1 MKTKLNRSIR
11 SVSFYTLIGFYLF
24 AGVNH
29 FVNPEFYYPLVPS
42 YLPWPKTINWISGI
56 AEILLAIGLIFK
68 PTRKLSSYL
77 VIVMLLAFLP
87 SHIYFIELGGCV
99 HEGLCVD
106 AWVMWVRLLVVHP
119 ILIMWAWWHRK

>member
-1 MKTKLNRSIR
+1 MNTKLNRSIR
-11 SVSFYTLIGFYLF
+11 SVSFFIIVAFYLF

-29 FVNPEFYYPLVPS
+29 FINPEFYYPLVPS

-56 AEILLAIGLIFK
+56 AEISLAIGLIFK

-77 VIVMLLAFLP
+77 IIVMLLAFLP
-87 SHIYFIELGGCV
+87 SHIYFIALGGCV

-106 AWVMWVRLLVVHP
+106 VWVMWVRLLVVHP
-119 ILIMWAWWHRK
+119 ILILWVWWHRK